1 MPTVERRV
9 WIELALEGRDSI
21 NHVKKACGTPKS
33 IGAVKG
39 CRSEWKHK
47 VSVSSFRCGSQGY
60 MPVETKP
67 SHHIYYIG

>member
-39 CRSEWKHK
+39 CRSEWKAI
-47 VSVSSFRCGSQGY
+47 GIIL
-60 MPVETKP
+60 PVLYAGRDST
-67 SHHIYYIG
+67 SLIA